1 MHPMPVLCRH
11 ASSFVLILLLVV
23 VASGCQKGPTPKV
36 APTPTPTPTPK
47 LLLDLGCSSTGSKQ
61 VDVTAT
67 NGAGADPEIVYVCED
82 ETVFWNANGH
92 QFSVEFTG
100 ESPFKDE
107 GKKFDNTSPYSGKSK
122 HHDKHKYQLYGYQI
136 TVDKVQYDPQ
146 VIGGGNP

>member
-1 MHPMPVLCRH
+1 MRSIPVLCGH
-11 ASSFVLILLLVV
+11 ASRLVLVV
-23 VASGCQKGPTPKV
+23 ALIFVASGCEKEKKDGKGT
-36 APTPTPTPTPK
+36 TSK
-47 LLLDLGCSSTGSKQ
+47 LIFDLNCSNGQANVNVNT
-61 VDVTAT
+61 T
-67 NGAGADPEIVYVCED
+67 NGADPEIVYVCED
-82 ETVFWNANGH
+82 DTIFWNANGH

-146 VIGGGNP
+146 VLGGGKP